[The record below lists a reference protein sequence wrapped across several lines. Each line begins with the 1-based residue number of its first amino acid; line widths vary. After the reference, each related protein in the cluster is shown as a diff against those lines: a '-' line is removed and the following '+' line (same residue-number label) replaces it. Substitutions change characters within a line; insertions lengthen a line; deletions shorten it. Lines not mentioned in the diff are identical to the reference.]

1 MDVLVHGMIDGSRDD
16 HAEKIYQHQGASA
29 SEAKQRVFEDD
40 FFKDA
45 GGHS

>member
-1 MDVLVHGMIDGSRDD
+1 MDVLVHGALDGSSDD
-16 HAEKIYQHQGASA
+16 HAEKAYRRQGASE

-45 GGHS
+45 GGRP